1 VTRTTRPR
9 SAIVPALL
17 SATLLLAGCG
27 GSGPAEQVAVPAPS
41 ATASG
46 AAVAT
51 TVSATGAGA
60 TPTAG
65 ATAGPTAVAG
75 TKVAATTASASAT
88 ATPKPAAGPVP
99 IVLDPKSIY
108 DNWALADSTSHS
120 VVLLISSDSCHGG
133 PQITL
138 NETATSVTI
147 LITEQLFGPF
157 DCHGILKI
165 VREVASL
172 EHPLGKRYLE
182 GCRPMQEKT
191 GARVNCRTAKSP

>member
-9 SAIVPALL
+9 SAIVPAVVATALLL
-17 SATLLLAGCG
+17 SGCG
-27 GSGPAEQVAVPAPS
+27 GSGHAEQVAVPAPT
-41 ATASG
+41 ATPAAG
-46 AAVAT
+46 AVTT
-51 TVSATGAGA
+51 TVSATGA

-65 ATAGPTAVAG
+65 ATTGPTAVAG
-75 TKVAATTASASAT
+75 TKVATTTAGAT
-88 ATPKPAAGPVP
+88 STPKPSAAGPVP
-99 IVLDPKSIY
+99 FVLDPKSIY
-108 DNWALADSTSHS
+108 DNWALAASTNHS

-172 EHPLGKRYLE
+172 EQPLGKRYLE
-182 GCRPMQEKT
+182 GCRPMREKA
-191 GARVNCRTAKSP
+191 GGRVNCRTAKSA